1 MPGIAFVFP
10 GQGAQH
16 LGMGKELYDNYEEA
30 ARVFDSAD
38 RLAGYKLSEICFE
51 GPIEVLNQTV
61 YAQPALVAAGLAA
74 YEVVKSRG
82 IAPIM
87 MAGLSLGE
95 YTALVASGA
104 ISLEDALPLVQKR
117 ARLMQEAVPLG
128 KGAMAAIFG
137 LDNQQ
142 IKSVCDKEPGMVDIG
157 NYNCPGQ
164 VVITG
169 AKEGVDNVCRV
180 LKEAGAKVI
189 PLAVSVP
196 AHSQL
201 LYDAAVQLK
210 PRLEAIDWQ
219 EPRLAVVSNVNAR
232 ENQAHE
238 LADLLMKQIYY
249 PVLWEQSVRYM
260 MEKVDYF
267 IELGPGSTL
276 SGLIKK
282 IDKSRVL
289 GQVNDVKTLDKTLE
303 KVKSL

>member
-1 MPGIAFVFP
+1 MRLAFIFP

-16 LGMGKELYDNYEEA
+16 LGMGKELFDNYEEA
-30 ARVFDSAD
+30 ASVFRTAD
-38 RLAGYKLSEICFE
+38 RLAGYQFSSLCFK
-51 GPIEVLNQTV
+51 GPEDTLNQTV
-61 YAQPALVAAGLAA
+61 YAQPALLVTGLAA
-74 YEVVKSRG
+74 YEVIKSQG
-82 IAPIM
+82 IVPVM

-104 ISLEDALPLVQKR
+104 ISLEDAFPLVQNR

-137 LDNQQ
+137 LDIEEIQAA
-142 IKSVCDKEPGMVDIG
+142 CDKEPGIVDIG

-169 AKEGVDNVCRV
+169 IREAVDNVSAG
-180 LKEAGAKVI
+180 LKEAGARVI

-196 AHSQL
+196 AHSPL
-201 LYDAAVQLK
+201 LHDAAMHLK
-210 PRLEAIDWQ
+210 PQLEGSQWK
-219 EPRLAVVSNVNAR
+219 EPECGVVSNVNAR
-232 ENQAHE
+232 ENKASE
-238 LADLLMKQIYY
+238 FSDLLVKQIYY

-267 IELGPGSTL
+267 IEVGPGSTL
-276 SGLIKK
+276 SGLIRK
-282 IDKSRVL
+282 IDRNRVL
-289 GQVNDVKTLDKTLE
+289 GQVNNVKTLEKTLE

>member
-1 MPGIAFVFP
+1 MPGIAFIFP

-16 LGMGKELYDNYEEA
+16 LGMGKDLYDNYQEA
-30 ARVFDSAD
+30 ARVFDTAD
-38 RLAGYKLSEICFE
+38 ALAGYKLSEICFE
-51 GPIEVLNQTV
+51 GPLDILNQTV
-61 YAQPALVAAGLAA
+61 YAQPALLVAGLAA

-82 IAPIM
+82 ATPVM

-95 YTALVASGA
+95 YTALVAAGA
-104 ISLEDALPLVQKR
+104 ITFEDALPLVQNR

-128 KGAMAAIFG
+128 EGAMAAIFG
-137 LDNQQ
+137 LDKEQ
-142 IKSVCDKEPGMVDIG
+142 ILAACDKETGIVDIG

-169 AKEGVDNVCRV
+169 AKDAVDNVCAV

-196 AHSQL
+196 AHSRL
-201 LYDAAVQLK
+201 LYDAAVKLQ

-219 EPRLAVVSNVNAR
+219 EPRVGVVSNVNAR
-232 ENQAHE
+232 ENPAHE
-238 LADLLMKQIYY
+238 LEELLMKQIYY

-267 IELGPGSTL
+267 IEVGPGSTL
-276 SGLIKK
+276 SGLIRK
-282 IDKSRVL
+282 IDKNRVL
-289 GQVNDVKTLDKTLE
+289 GQVNDVKTLEKTLE

>member
-16 LGMGKELYDNYEEA
+16 LGMGKDLYNNFEEA
-30 ARVFDSAD
+30 ARVFDTAD
-38 RLAGYKLSEICFE
+38 DLAGYKLSEICFE
-51 GPIEVLNQTV
+51 GPLDILNQTI
-61 YAQPALVAAGLAA
+61 YAQPALLVAGLAA
-74 YEVVKSRG
+74 YEVIKSHG
-82 IAPIM
+82 VDPVM

-104 ISLEDALPLVQKR
+104 ISFEDALPLVQKR

-137 LDNQQ
+137 LDNRQ
-142 IKSVCDKEPGMVDIG
+142 ILAACDKESGVVDIG

-164 VVITG
+164 VAITG
-169 AKEGVDNVCRV
+169 AKEAVNNVSAV
-180 LKEAGAKVI
+180 LKEAGARVV

-201 LYDAAVQLK
+201 LYDAAVKLK

-219 EPRLAVVSNVNAR
+219 EPQVSVVSNVNAR

-238 LADLLMKQIYY
+238 FEELLMMQIFY

-267 IELGPGSTL
+267 IEVGPGSTL

-282 IDKSRVL
+282 IDRNRVL
-289 GQVNDVKTLDKTLE
+289 GQVNDVKTLEKTLE